1 MNQITGRFHY
11 QRIPIQ
17 QHEEIGNTFRKLLK
31 SVKPKQ
37 ILEIGTASGG
47 LTLMLRDTLNEL
59 GLNDTMI
66 RSYDIENRH
75 YLNHLNE
82 NGLEIIIKNVFN
94 HEYNELIELDEIKNF
109 IKRDGQ
115 TIVLCDGGN
124 KINEFK
130 MLSGLLKSGD
140 VIMAHDYCENEETFN
155 MEYKGKIWDWLEIKD
170 SDIEASVKKYKLKPF
185 MHEDFKRVVWICK
198 MK

>member
-1 MNQITGRFHY
+1 MKQITGRFIY
-11 QRIPIQ
+11 KNIPIQ
-17 QHEEIGNTFRKLLK
+17 QHEKIENTFRKLFE

-47 LTLMLRDTLNEL
+47 LTLMLRDLLNEL
-59 GLNDTMI
+59 GLIDTII
-66 RSYDIENRH
+66 RSYDVENKH
-75 YLNHLNE
+75 YLNDYNQY
-82 NGLEIIIKNVFN
+82 GLEVIIKNVFN
-94 HEYNELIELDEIKNF
+94 PEYNELIELNEIKNF

-130 MLSGLLKSGD
+130 ILSGLLKSGD
-140 VIMAHDYCENEETFN
+140 VIMAHDYCENEEIFDS
-155 MEYKGKIWDWLEIKD
+155 EYKGKIWDWLEIKD

-185 MHEDFKRVVWICK
+185 MNEDFKRVVWVCK